1 MYKTNMMLKSSLKSI
16 LLKNNNNLFLDNFL
30 NISESILVQCKENN
44 IVNPQMHIVSI
55 C

>member
-16 LLKNNNNLFLDNFL
+16 LLKNNNLFLDNFL